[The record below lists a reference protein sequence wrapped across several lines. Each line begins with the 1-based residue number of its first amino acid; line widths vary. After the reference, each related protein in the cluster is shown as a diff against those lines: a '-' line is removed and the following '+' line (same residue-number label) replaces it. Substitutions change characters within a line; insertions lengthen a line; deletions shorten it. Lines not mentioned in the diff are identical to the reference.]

1 MLDYTSKRIL
11 EKLFLTKCDLP
22 TQLLSHCVVIKA
34 LCMSNVD
41 IIIIKFKL
49 CT

>member
-11 EKLFLTKCDLP
+11 DKLFLTKCDLP
-22 TQLLSHCVVIKA
+22 TQVLSHLCMA
-34 LCMSNVD
+34 LCMSNVY
-41 IIIIKFKL
+41 IIIMEFNL